1 MSHPDA
7 ETVRLR
13 AYAKVNYALEVGRLR
28 QDGYHDIR
36 SVMQSV
42 SLFDE
47 VEIERCASEELEL
60 TVEPADADTG
70 DPRQNTVRRVWEM
83 LRDLGGRSLPARV
96 RLKKRIP
103 SGSGLGGASAD
114 AAAVLVG
121 LDEMFSLG
129 LGASGAR
136 EIGARIGADV
146 PFCVAGGTAL
156 AEGVGEELRP
166 LPAPPDH
173 RLVLVRPDGGASTA
187 AIYRGYDRLPKL
199 SEFYVEPVAAA
210 LKAGDLPELARTSGN
225 ALAPVTKSLV
235 PEVEEYERHLR
246 SRGALGAAMS
256 GSGTAVFGIFDS
268 WAAAKEAGNSL
279 AAPFGGV
286 YEPVPCG
293 LERI

>member
-1 MSHPDA
+1 MSHPDGA
-7 ETVRLR
+7 TLRLR
-13 AYAKVNYALEVGRLR
+13 AYAKVNYALEVGRVR
-28 QDGYHDIR
+28 PDGYHDIR

-47 VEIERCASEELEL
+47 VEIERGASDDLEL
-60 TVEPADADTG
+60 IVEPEGAETG
-70 DPRQNTVRRVWEM
+70 DPRQNTVRRAWEA
-83 LRDLGGRSLPARV
+83 LRDLGGRSLPVKV

-114 AAAVLVG
+114 AAAMLVG
-121 LDEMFSLG
+121 LDELFSLG

-146 PFCVAGGTAL
+146 PFCVSGGTAL

-166 LPAPPDH
+166 LPSPPDH
-173 RLVLVRPDGGASTA
+173 RLVISRPEHGASTA
-187 AIYRGYDRLPKL
+187 AIYGGYDKLPKL
-199 SEFYVEPVAAA
+199 DEFYVELVAGA
-210 LKAGDLPELARTSGN
+210 LKAGDLPELARTAGN

-235 PEVEEYERHLR
+235 PEVEEYERRLR
-246 SRGALGAAMS
+246 DAGALGAAMS

-268 WAAAKEAGNSL
+268 WAAAKEAEQSL
-279 AAPFGGV
+279 GASFGGV

-293 LERI
+293 VEKV